1 MSEDENKRQY
11 QFGEKLR
18 AVRERK
24 HLTLKAVAAHAKV
37 SESLVSQIERNK
49 VSPAID
55 TLLDIA
61 DALDISREFLFE
73 ESSRRRP
80 VSVIHRE
87 DRRKINEEDVV
98 YEELSDPFSG
108 NGENSFESYTINIPV
123 GSRTHRGSYG
133 HLGKEMGLVVQGE
146 GILHYGNKEIALK
159 EGDSITFNAGSPHT
173 LENTGS
179 VELKAI
185 WMVTPA
191 QKFNA

>member
-61 DALDISREFLFE
+61 DALDISLEFLFE
-73 ESSRRRP
+73 EYSRRRP

-87 DRRKINEEDVV
+87 DRRPNK
-98 YEELSDPFSG
+98 
-108 NGENSFESYTINIPV
+108 
-123 GSRTHRGSYG
+123 SR
-133 HLGKEMGLVVQGE
+133 
-146 GILHYGNKEIALK
+146 
-159 EGDSITFNAGSPHT
+159 
-173 LENTGS
+173 
-179 VELKAI
+179 
-185 WMVTPA
+185 
-191 QKFNA
+191 